1 MGEAK
6 RTARRCDP
14 KGVWKAA
21 KGNLTLSHEYVVD
34 IARDLEDAE
43 RELAAAKEL
52 AKWKPEG
59 PCAEENRDAISVL
72 LEIANQLAQHGAR
85 TIDITVVPTYS
96 VVQTVLGRT
105 HRRMVGKSFYLEGY
119 IHGWTD
125 GRPAPCTPLLP
136 ACRCGLTQGHEPTC
150 PELDR

>member
-1 MGEAK
+1 M
-6 RTARRCDP
+6 TVRRCDP
-14 KGVWKAA
+14 QGVWKAA
-21 KGNLTLSHEYVVD
+21 KGNLTLSHEYAMD

-43 RELAAAKEL
+43 RELAAAKEEL

-59 PCAEENRDAISVL
+59 PCAEENQNAIYVL
-72 LEIANQLAQHGAR
+72 LEIANQLTQHGAR

-96 VVQTVLGRT
+96 VVQPVLGRT

-119 IHGWTD
+119 IEGWTG

-136 ACRCGLTQGHEPTC
+136 ACRCGLTSGHEPTC

>member
-21 KGNLTLSHEYVVD
+21 KGNLTLSHEYAVD